1 MNRKPVTLRPKREKE
16 ARRQRLRAE
25 PEMKELARM
34 IRDGEL
40 DADRTARHARAEAR
54 KEGQA

>member
-1 MNRKPVTLRPKREKE
+1 MKANPVTLPTKREKE
-16 ARRQRLRAE
+16 ARRRRLRAE

-34 IRDGEL
+34 IRAGEL
-40 DADRTARHARAEAR
+40 DADRTARHARAEAE